1 MGPDPPA
8 DPYPVELE
16 RDVETIGGG
25 LVHLR
30 PIRPTDDG
38 HLTDFHE
45 RLSPQSVYRRFF
57 FVHPRLTAAEIDRFT
72 HVDYRDRLALIVEH
86 GGQLIAVG
94 RYERIAGTT
103 EAEVAFVVDDRYQH
117 RGIATILL
125 EELADSA
132 WKHGI
137 ETFVA
142 QTLIENRDMLDVF
155 AGSGFPVSTTT
166 EYGTVSVR
174 FSIRNDEAYRSVRAL
189 RHPPVDGP
197 ARSED
202 RAPVRPAGGGAPVL

>member
-1 MGPDPPA
+1 MVTDRPA
-8 DPYPVELE
+8 DPYPVALE

-38 HLTDFHE
+38 PLTDFHE

-72 HVDYRDRLALIVEH
+72 HVDYQDRLALIVEH

-125 EELADSA
+125 EELADAA
-132 WKHGI
+132 WMHGV

-142 QTLIENRDMLDVF
+142 QTLVENRDMLDVF
-155 AGSGFPVSTTT
+155 AGSGFPISTTT

-174 FSIRNDEAYRSVRAL
+174 FSIRSDAAYRTVRAR
-189 RHPPVDGP
+189 RHPQVDSP
-197 ARSED
+197 
-202 RAPVRPAGGGAPVL
+202 RAL

>member
-1 MGPDPPA
+1 MTGRPTDHYPA
-8 DPYPVELE
+8 ELE

-38 HLTDFHE
+38 PLTDFHQ

-125 EELADSA
+125 EELADWG
-132 WKHGI
+132 WKHGV
-137 ETFVA
+137 EAFVA
-142 QTLIENRDMLDVF
+142 QTLVDNRDMLDVF
-155 AGSGFPVSTTT
+155 AGSGFAVSTTT

-174 FSIRNDEAYRSVRAL
+174 FSIQSDEAYRTARTL
-189 RHPPVDGP
+189 RHPQVDGP
-197 ARSED
+197 EPSED
-202 RAPVRPAGGGAPVL
+202 RAPIRPAGSGAPVL

>member
-1 MGPDPPA
+1 VTAGSA
-8 DPYPVELE
+8 DHYPVELE
-16 RDVETIGGG
+16 CDVETIGGD

-38 HLTDFHE
+38 GLTEFHA

-94 RYERIAGTT
+94 RYERMAGAA

-117 RGIATILL
+117 QGLATILL
-125 EELADSA
+125 EQLADSA
-132 WKHGI
+132 RKQGV

-142 QTLIENRDMLDVF
+142 QTLAENRDMLDVF
-155 AGSGFPVSTTT
+155 AGSGFAVSTTT

-174 FSIRNDEAYRSVRAL
+174 FSIRSDDAYRSARAL
-189 RHPPVDGP
+189 RHPQVGG
-197 ARSED
+197 RG
-202 RAPVRPAGGGAPVL
+202 AG

>member
-1 MGPDPPA
+1 M
-8 DPYPVELE
+8 
-16 RDVETIGGG
+16 
-25 LVHLR
+25 
-30 PIRPTDDG
+30 
-38 HLTDFHE
+38 
-45 RLSPQSVYRRFF
+45 
-57 FVHPRLTAAEIDRFT
+57 HPRLTAAEIDRFT

-142 QTLIENRDMLDVF
+142 QTLIENPRH
-155 AGSGFPVSTTT
+155 AGCLRRVGVP
-166 EYGTVSVR
+166 GQHHDRVR
-174 FSIRNDEAYRSVRAL
+174 HGERAVL
-189 RHPPVDGP
+189 HPE
-197 ARSED
+197 R
-202 RAPVRPAGGGAPVL
+202 